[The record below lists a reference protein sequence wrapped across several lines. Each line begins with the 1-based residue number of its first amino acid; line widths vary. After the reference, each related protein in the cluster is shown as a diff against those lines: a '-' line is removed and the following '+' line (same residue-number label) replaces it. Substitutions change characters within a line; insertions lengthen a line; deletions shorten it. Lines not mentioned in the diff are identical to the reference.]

1 MTTLYVT
8 EQRALVRKDGDTL
21 TVQIPADPGRKLEAR
36 KVSVPLMKVDQVV
49 VFGEATITASAMGA
63 LLEQRT
69 EVCYLSAFGK
79 WRGRLSPEFS
89 KNSLLRLAQHR
100 SHHDALR
107 RFELARGFVLG
118 KLHNLRAVLM
128 RANRKRADSELERA
142 VAEIKRAYEQA
153 EALPGTVPDVAEF
166 GGLQE
171 VEAPDEAVAFQ
182 SPPDPAR
189 PQSNSTEGVLM
200 GLEGAGSAAY
210 FRGLAR
216 VLAEGWTFERR
227 ARRPPTDPVNAL
239 LSFAYSLLMH
249 QVNAA
254 VNIVG
259 FDPYIDFLH
268 SSQYGKPALALDLM
282 EEFRPVIADS
292 VVLTVINNHMLTAS
306 DFVEEMGAY
315 RLSDAARRS
324 FLGKFEERLN
334 TEVVHPVFGTRVTY
348 RRCLEMQARLVAKV
362 LLGEIPQY
370 APFAVR

>member
-21 TVQIPADPGRKLEAR
+21 TVQIPADPARKLEAR

-63 LLEQRT
+63 LLEQQA
-69 EVCYLSAFGK
+69 EVCYLSLYGK

-100 SHHDALR
+100 AHGEPAQ
-107 RFELARGFVLG
+107 RFALARGFVLG
-118 KLHNLRAVLM
+118 KLHNLRVVLM
-128 RANRKRADSELERA
+128 RANRKRGDEDLDKA

-153 EALPGTVPDVAEF
+153 EALPDAPAPTAEMGLDVVTETS
-166 GGLQE
+166 L
-171 VEAPDEAVAFQ
+171 FQ
-182 SPPDPAR
+182 APPDPAR
-189 PQSNSTEGVLM
+189 PQSNSTEGILM

-210 FRGLAR
+210 FRGFAR
-216 VLAEGWTFERR
+216 VLADGWVFDRR

-259 FDPYIDFLH
+259 FDPYIGFLH

-292 VVLTVINNHMLTAS
+292 VVLTVINNHMLNVH

-315 RLSDAARRS
+315 RLNDAARRN

-334 TEVVHPVFGTRVTY
+334 AEVVHPVFGTRVTY
-348 RRCLEMQARLVAKV
+348 RRCIEMQARLVAKT
-362 LLGEIPQY
+362 LLGEIPHY
-370 APFAVR
+370 EPFAVR